1 MSHEPSLFFTSHFS
15 LLMTLNMSSLV
26 FQDKKLPRRGR
37 EEDAK
42 DCRDDPL
49 QPPHHHQVKLFV
61 PQGKESL
68 LKIITSHLSYR
79 GVKSTT
85 MMCQVVR
92 SLESAGDVESLKAG
106 GNCRR

>member
-1 MSHEPSLFFTSHFS
+1 
-15 LLMTLNMSSLV
+15 MTLNMSSLV

-61 PQGKESL
+61 PQGKESYL
-68 LKIITSHLSYR
+68 ITSHLSYH

-92 SLESAGDVESLKAG
+92 SLESAGDVESLRAG

>member
-1 MSHEPSLFFTSHFS
+1 MSHEPSLFFISHFS

-68 LKIITSHLSYR
+68 LKIITFVLSW
-79 GVKSTT
+79 GKNHDD
-85 MMCQVVR
+85 VR
-92 SLESAGDVESLKAG
+92 LFAPLRALVMSKV
-106 GNCRR
+106 